1 MVRIG
6 EIPHLSG
13 AGVLTSAGTATPTTL
28 RLRLHFAGAH
38 AASVSLIN
46 IEDLKIMGQKF
57 PENDLKELQSAK
69 NLLENP
75 GVAAKVTNLIGA
87 PVEKGLG
94 LLPDNWKE
102 KIGGV
107 TETALMKASDA
118 AIFTM
123 KDLPGESSSTIW
135 HKLGVAVSGGV
146 GGFFGISAIAVELPI
161 STTIML
167 RSIADIA
174 RSEGESVS
182 QVEVKLACLE
192 VFALG
197 GTSDADD
204 GTESGY
210 YAVRAALA
218 KSVAD
223 AAEFL
228 ATKTLTEEGA
238 PVLVRFIAKVAERFS
253 IQITEKAAA
262 QAVPAI
268 GAAGGAIINTVFMDH
283 FQDMAKGHFVVRRL
297 ERKHGKELVQ
307 KIYQELPRL
316 G

>member
-1 MVRIG
+1 M
-6 EIPHLSG
+6 EI
-13 AGVLTSAGTATPTTL
+13 
-28 RLRLHFAGAH
+28 
-38 AASVSLIN
+38 
-46 IEDLKIMGQKF
+46 EF
-57 PENDLKELQSAK
+57 PESDRKELQLAK
-69 NLLENP
+69 KLLENP
-75 GVAAKVTNLIGA
+75 GVAAKVTNFIGA
-87 PVEKGLG
+87 PIEKGLG
-94 LLPDNWKE
+94 LLPDKWKGS
-102 KIGGV
+102 IGDV
-107 TETALMKASDA
+107 TQTALMKAFDT

-123 KDLPGESSSTIW
+123 KDLPGESSSNIW

-174 RSEGESVS
+174 RNEGESIS
-182 QVEVKLACLE
+182 QIEVKLACLE

-197 GTSDADD
+197 GTSDSDD

-228 ATKTLTEEGA
+228 ATKTLTEGGA
-238 PVLVRFIAKVAERFS
+238 PVLVKFIAKVAERFS

-268 GAAGGAIINTVFMDH
+268 GAAGGAIINTIFMDH

-307 KIYQELPRL
+307 RIYQALPRL